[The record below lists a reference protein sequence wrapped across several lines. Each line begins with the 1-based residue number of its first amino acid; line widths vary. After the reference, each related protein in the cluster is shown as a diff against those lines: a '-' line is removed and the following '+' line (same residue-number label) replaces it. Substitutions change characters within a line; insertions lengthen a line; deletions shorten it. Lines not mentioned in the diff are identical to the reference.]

1 MKSYQNPPSFD
12 EDEIVVPLSTTIT
25 PATTTTTT
33 VRSLGMIVVVASM
46 IMLVVGGSVWM
57 YETKDGDLT
66 TTGRTTT
73 AAEGL
78 VVGTQGHAS
87 YAPAGECLPADGT
100 FIGISNTTYWG
111 NYGAFETCYQL
122 GDSPTYCWSKSYQ
135 ASGGGRDHPIGRF
148 YQCIP
153 DGLYEDDAWHSIDG
167 KIVGRCG
174 APCQK
179 VHRKENY

>member
-1 MKSYQNPPSFD
+1 MKSYQNPPIFD

-66 TTGRTTT
+66 TT

-78 VVGTQGHAS
+78 LVGTQGRAS
-87 YAPAGECLPADGT
+87 YKPPGECLPADGT
-100 FIGISNTTYWG
+100 FIGISSTSFVG
-111 NYGAFETCYQL
+111 NFSPFETCYQL
-122 GDSPTYCWSKSYQ
+122 GDNPTYCWSKSYRC
-135 ASGGGRDHPIGRF
+135 STGRF

-153 DGLYEDDAWHSIDG
+153 DGLYADDAWHSIDAKYVQTPG
-167 KIVGRCG
+167 VDPKIKPHRCG
-174 APCQK
+174 PPCQK
-179 VHRKENY
+179 VHRKNGI